1 MTSTMRQVPAQRQPL
16 RPAIALAIIS
26 LLTVLMAVVGIAL
39 VTVLAEIGFFED
51 AEWGRELLDGQDFV
65 VRLIVVMLLSFAVI
79 AVTLGLKLAAAIL
92 GIIVVIKGDGK
103 LRIGAS
109 LLLAVALT
117 GLFFSFSVDG
127 SMLSGTFDSVLSV
140 LATLAQLVQWGVS
153 VAGIVILGLGIRE
166 VRRARA
172 GYALDQR

>member
-1 MTSTMRQVPAQRQPL
+1 M

-26 LLTVLMAVVGIAL
+26 LLTVLMAVVGVAL
-39 VTVLAEIGFFED
+39 VTVLAATGLFED
-51 AEWGRELLDGQDFV
+51 AEWGQDLLGGQGFA
-65 VRLIVVMLLSFAVI
+65 VRLIAVMLLSLAVI
-79 AVTLGLKLAAAIL
+79 AVTVGTKLAAAIL

-109 LLLAVALT
+109 LLLAVALM
-117 GLFFSFSVDG
+117 GLFFSFSMDG
-127 SMLSGTFDSVLSV
+127 SMLSGTFESVLSV

-153 VAGIVILGLGIRE
+153 LAGIVILGLGIRE

-172 GYALDQR
+172 GYALDLR

>member
-1 MTSTMRQVPAQRQPL
+1 MPAQRQPL